1 MQFQTWFVVGIL
13 RFQKWFDVDILGF
26 QIVDI
31 YVFLSCRLFGLLF
44 EKLGKFVS
52 NLLVS
57 LTENNICVEATES
70 DKNFSLTQYGV
81 NYTSKKVLWYRSLK
95 LSLRK

>member
-31 YVFLSCRLFGLLF
+31 YVFLAWRLLGLLF
-44 EKLGKFVS
+44 EKLGKIFS
-52 NLLVS
+52 NLLVT
-57 LTENNICVEATES
+57 LTENKICLEATES
-70 DKNFSLTQYGV
+70 DKHFSLTRYGV
-81 NYTSKKVLWYRSLK
+81 NYSSKKVLWYRSLK